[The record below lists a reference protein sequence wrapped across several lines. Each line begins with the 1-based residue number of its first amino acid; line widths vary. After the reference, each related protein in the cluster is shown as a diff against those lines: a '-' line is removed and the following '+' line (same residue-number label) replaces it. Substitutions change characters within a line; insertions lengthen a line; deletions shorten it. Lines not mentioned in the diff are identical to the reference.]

1 MPDRV
6 NPFATE
12 LSLANSNYAAYESG
26 RLINP
31 TTGKRP
37 PALTEFVHDELRALI
52 LNGRF
57 PCFGAKSAFRLG
69 TYRFGLYGDM
79 ESPAAIAGLARD
91 LFTFAAERTAMD
103 STFTT
108 FLASFA
114 GPTLPDERAF
124 ERQLWA
130 TLQAL
135 HDADAPHHAWD
146 PRVSDDPQDPLFSF
160 SFAGTAFFVVGLH
173 AASSRAAR
181 RFAWPTL
188 VFNAHEQFDELRESG
203 RFPQFQR
210 VIRQAEETLQGTINP
225 MLADYGARSEATQYS
240 GRKVEPTWKCPFHAH
255 RDTKAD

>member
-1 MPDRV
+1 MPERV

-12 LSLANSNYAAYESG
+12 LSLANSNYACYAGG
-26 RLINP
+26 RLIDAR
-31 TTGKRP
+31 TGKATAP
-37 PALTEFVHDELRALI
+37 LTEFVHDEVRALI
-52 LNGRF
+52 LNDRF

-79 ESPAAIAGLARD
+79 GTAAATAGLARD
-91 LFTFAAERTAMD
+91 LFTFADERAAID
-103 STFTT
+103 GTFTT
-108 FLASFA
+108 FLASFT
-114 GPTLPDERAF
+114 GPTPPDEHAF

-135 HDADAPHHAWD
+135 HDLDAPHHAWD
-146 PRVSDDPQDPLFSF
+146 PSVSDDPDDPLFSF

-188 VFNAHEQFDELRESG
+188 VFNAHDQFEALRESG
-203 RFPQFQR
+203 RFPRFQR

-240 GRKVEPTWKCPFHAH
+240 GRQVEPTWRCPFHAH
-255 RDTKAD
+255 RDAESD